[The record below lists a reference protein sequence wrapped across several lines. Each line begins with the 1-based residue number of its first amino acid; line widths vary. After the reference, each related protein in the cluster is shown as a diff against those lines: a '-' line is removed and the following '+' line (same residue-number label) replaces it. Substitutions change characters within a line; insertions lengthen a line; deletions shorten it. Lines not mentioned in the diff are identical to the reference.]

1 MPGWVEAF
9 IAVATIALVI
19 QMIVMVSILLV
30 LKPAAT
36 RFAQIA
42 TDFQMRLQPILAST
56 SRILA
61 DSEERI
67 KSIMTDTA
75 EITHTARLEAQKVD
89 IVVTESLDKLRV
101 QIIRADRMITDAL
114 EATEEAGTKVR
125 RTVLGPVNQI
135 SALLKGLKV
144 GLDVIRGNSRQSAHP
159 DNGNIPQ
166 DEELFI

>member
-9 IAVATIALVI
+9 IVVAAVAIVI
-19 QMIVMVSILLV
+19 QTLIMLTMALAMRPVVI
-30 LKPAAT
+30 

-42 TDFQMRLQPILAST
+42 SDFQVKMQPILATST
-56 SRILA
+56 RILV

-67 KSIMTDTA
+67 KSIMADTA
-75 EITHTARLEAQKVD
+75 EITQTARQEAQKVD
-89 IVVTESLDKLRV
+89 RVVSESLDKLRV
-101 QIIRADRMITDAL
+101 QIIRTDQLVTSAL
-114 EATEEAGTKVR
+114 DATQEAGGRVR

-144 GLDVIRGNSRQSAHP
+144 GLDVIRGNRHAHP
-159 DNGNIPQ
+159 DGNVPQ

>member
-19 QMIVMVSILLV
+19 QTIIMLSVFFV
-30 LKPAAT
+30 LKPAAM

-42 TDFQMRLQPILAST
+42 TDFQNRMQPILAST
-56 SRILA
+56 TRILA

-67 KSIMTDTA
+67 KSIMADTA

-89 IVVTESLDKLRV
+89 LVVTESLDKLRV
-101 QIIRADRMITDAL
+101 QIIRADQMITNAL

-125 RTVLGPVNQI
+125 RTVLGPVNQF

-144 GLDVIRGNSRQSAHP
+144 GLDVIRGNRQSHP
-159 DNGNIPQ
+159 DNGNVPQ

>member
-9 IAVATIALVI
+9 IAVATIALCI
-19 QMIVMVSILLV
+19 QTIVMLSVFIV
-30 LKPAAT
+30 LRPAAM
-36 RFAQIA
+36 RMAQIA
-42 TDFQMRLQPILAST
+42 TDFQNRMQPILAST
-56 SRILA
+56 TRILA

-89 IVVTESLDKLRV
+89 VVVTESLDKLRV
-101 QIIRADRMITDAL
+101 QIIRADQMITNAL

-144 GLDVIRGNSRQSAHP
+144 GLDVIRGNRHSHP
-159 DNGNIPQ
+159 DNGNVPQ